1 MKRLMEKVYTDEPI
15 GRFRDESGEGIPER
29 LAGFLDYLEQGP
41 SVYGTEGRAFAKAAL
56 IMADYEDDRPY
67 EGECISGFR
76 TYSQLSLLQLRGY
89 FAWRAAFRKG
99 EAGPSVHQTYTFIFA
114 CETANGIG
122 WSDPERGYELLLRA
136 LGPIDDG
143 RGAYPYISWLDDFA
157 ACYGIEDPPHR
168 RTQSIATLIEDVR
181 SAYSGVLLEAFSEYA
196 RYPLGSKR
204 TFQSHPAE
212 FADMFKEAL
221 LIYDS
226 DLSDGGLRG
235 LVTRRRIS
243 TYYHMFPCLLYYDP
257 HSSADVTYDIPG
269 VAEYERRRGVWTKT
283 FIEQRVPC
291 PRPLRSL
298 IRAVDAALRERFAIR
313 PFLKALDENDEKM
326 LGIVSAASADRSR
339 RDAEASSN
347 GAGPVCGASV
357 DPGDL
362 QRIRADSERIMER
375 IMTADERPDPVPDP
389 VPEPSYSGAADDL
402 TADEIG
408 FLRRLIA
415 GEGIGDLGW
424 RAWQVVC
431 DSINTKLYGRFADN
445 VIDILPDGPVLVE
458 DYVKDLAGILLL

>member
-1 MKRLMEKVYTDEPI
+1 MEKVYTDEPI
-15 GRFRDESGEGIPER
+15 GCSREERGEDIPER
-29 LAGFLDYLEQGP
+29 LAGFVDYLERGP

-56 IMADYEDDRPY
+56 IMADYEDERPY
-67 EGECISGFR
+67 DGERISGFR

-89 FAWRAAFRKG
+89 FAWRTAFRKG

-114 CETANGIG
+114 CETVNGIG

-136 LGPIDDG
+136 LGFFDDG

-157 ACYGIEDPPHR
+157 ACYGIDDPLHR
-168 RTQSIATLIEDVR
+168 RSQSIATLIEDIH
-181 SAYSGVLLEAFSEYA
+181 SADPGVLLEAFSEYA

-212 FADMFKEAL
+212 FAETFKEAL

-235 LVTRRRIS
+235 LATRRRMS

-257 HSSADVTYDIPG
+257 HSSADVNYDIPG

-298 IRAVDAALRERFAIR
+298 IRAVDAVLRERFAIR

-326 LGIVSAASADRSR
+326 LGIASAASADRSR
-339 RDAEASSN
+339 HDAEESST
-347 GAGPVCGASV
+347 GAGPFCGASV

-362 QRIRADSERIMER
+362 RRIRADSERIMER

-389 VPEPSYSGAADDL
+389 VPESSHSGVADDL

-408 FLRRLIA
+408 FLRKLISGDA
-415 GEGIGDLGW
+415 IGGSGE
-424 RAWQVVC
+424 RPWQVVC
-431 DSINTKLYGRFADN
+431 DSINTKLYDRFADN

-458 DYVKDLAGILLL
+458 DYVNDLSGILSL